1 MSRPGA
7 QTLEA
12 GAQAIE
18 PDTASPGRGWAIGG
32 RNLNRLWASYWE
44 RRTRRATMA
53 ILRSLDDR
61 TLKDLGLHRSE
72 IGSLVYGTR
81 RDRRI

>member
-1 MSRPGA
+1 
-7 QTLEA
+7 
-12 GAQAIE
+12 
-18 PDTASPGRGWAIGG
+18 
-32 RNLNRLWASYWE
+32 
-44 RRTRRATMA
+44 MA